1 MTDFHSFLLAYK
13 YREGK
18 IGMRKAFTMIELIF
32 IILIIGI
39 VASVALPKLAAS
51 RDDATSI
58 VCVREASAFIT
69 TLHTT
74 YGRVGYQDFRDLIAA
89 DLTNGQVS
97 LTTPTNSENIFINTK
112 VDTVGVDYYCDG
124 SKVVH
129 FVGNVIGK
137 DYVLTVSAE
146 DIDNV
151 DTPIGKATIAK
162 IKENIL
168 GGEDN
173 KTYTL

>member
-1 MTDFHSFLLAYK
+1 
-13 YREGK
+13 
-18 IGMRKAFTMIELIF
+18 MRKAFTMIELIF
-32 IILIIGI
+32 VILIIGV
-39 VASVALPKLAAS
+39 VASIALPKLAAS

-74 YGRVGYQDFRDLIAA
+74 YGRVGYQDFRNMTAI

-97 LTTPTNSENIFINTK
+97 VTAPSGSENVFINTK
-112 VDTVGVDYYCDG
+112 VDTDGVDYYCDG

-129 FVGNVIGK
+129 FVGNVVGGEYI
-137 DYVLTVSAE
+137 LTVSAE

-151 DTPIGKATIAK
+151 NTPIGKATITK
-162 IKENIL
+162 IKENLL
-168 GGEDN
+168 GNEDN
-173 KTYTL
+173 KTFAL